1 MTTKEAIK
9 INQLKSLDA
18 LLAKCSI
25 EKRQIGICVFPTKNL
40 VRYVVSLRDYVVDSI
55 RKIMFHEKL
64 KYNITRANMESPETI
79 AVLKTLLI
87 QDNQNFKFIEM
98 EYSPHCDCAKYYF
111 ELQEESEGKKFW
123 GEYIYVIFAE
133 DLYEEE

>member
-1 MTTKEAIK
+1 MTMNEAIRK
-9 INQLKSLDA
+9 NQLRSVDA
-18 LLAKCSI
+18 LLSKCGI
-25 EKRQIGICVFPTKNL
+25 EKHQIGIAVFPTKNL
-40 VRYVVSLRDYVVDSI
+40 VKYGVSLRDYVVDKVRRI
-55 RKIMFHEKL
+55 IFHEKL
-64 KYNITRANMESPETI
+64 KYNITRANMESAETI

-87 QDNQNFKFIEM
+87 QDNEKYKFIEM
-98 EYSPHCDCAKYYF
+98 TYNPNFDFAKYYF